1 MTGQCGGKQD
11 TTVVKASD
19 VLRNFRS
26 NLVAGALMK
35 ILIVDDDALSL
46 MLLSDILSPFGTCDT
61 ADNGIDAIALFEK
74 AVSGGAPY
82 NLICLDIL
90 MPEMD
95 GHQVLKQIRS
105 IEDSMGIATPDA
117 VKIIMVT
124 SESDVDIILK
134 AYNIRCDVYVTKPI
148 TRHIIVDKLRFLN
161 LIP

>member
-1 MTGQCGGKQD
+1 
-11 TTVVKASD
+11 
-19 VLRNFRS
+19 
-26 NLVAGALMK
+26 MK
-35 ILIVDDDALSL
+35 VLIVDDDSLSL
-46 MLLSDILSPFGTCDT
+46 MLMTDILSPFGTCDT
-61 ADNGIDAIALFEK
+61 ADKGSDAIALFEK
-74 AVSGGAPY
+74 ALADGTPY
-82 NLICLDIL
+82 DLICLDIL

-105 IEDSMGIATPDA
+105 IEDSMGIDTPDA

-148 TRHIIVDKLRFLN
+148 SRQIIVDKIRYLT

>member
-1 MTGQCGGKQD
+1 
-11 TTVVKASD
+11 
-19 VLRNFRS
+19 
-26 NLVAGALMK
+26 MK
-35 ILIVDDDALSL
+35 VLIVDDDSLSL
-46 MLLSDILSPFGTCDT
+46 MLMTDILSPFGTCDT
-61 ADNGIDAIALFEK
+61 ADNGTDAIALFEK
-74 AVSGGAPY
+74 ALAEGTPY
-82 NLICLDIL
+82 DLICLDIL

-105 IEDSMGIATPDA
+105 IEDSMGIDTPDA

-148 TRHIIVDKLRFLN
+148 SRQIIVDKIRYLN

>member
-1 MTGQCGGKQD
+1 
-11 TTVVKASD
+11 
-19 VLRNFRS
+19 
-26 NLVAGALMK
+26 MK
-35 ILIVDDDALSL
+35 VLIVDDDSLSL
-46 MLLSDILSPFGTCDT
+46 MLMTDILSPFGSCDT

-74 AVSGGAPY
+74 ALAEETPY
-82 NLICLDIL
+82 DLICLDIL

-95 GHQVLKQIRS
+95 GHQVLKQIRF
-105 IEDSMGIATPDA
+105 IEDSMGIDTPDA

-148 TRHIIVDKLRFLN
+148 SRQIIVDKIRFLN